1 MSADKIV
8 SESTAQEISTGEPE
22 ERAGAAVQ
30 MPERERIFFEV
41 GEVME
46 EALQKGFQYEPDNWY
61 WVLEITKAGRFARYT
76 DSDMIFKYVVPS
88 SVYMDMATIAA
99 DIAIEIRRK
108 TGYAFPAGE
117 VLTALFEYGLEYDEG
132 RGTWMFAATVSKDG
146 LFFADEGTPGTEYR
160 REIPFNVW
168 QTFTTAAETL
178 AGMAN
183 RWLADHYEEAEIE

>member
-8 SESTAQEISTGEPE
+8 SESAVQEMQHGEPA
-22 ERAGAAVQ
+22 ERAGAVVQ

-46 EALQKGFQYEPDNWY
+46 EALQKGFRYDSDNWY

-108 TGYAFPAGE
+108 TGYALPAGE

-132 RGTWMFAATVSKDG
+132 RGAWMFVVTVSKN
-146 LFFADEGTPGTEYR
+146 GTLLLPGEEPETEYR

-168 QTFTTAAETL
+168 QTFATAAETL